1 MIHRK
6 GEPDEQ
12 QVLGYLSHALDKH
25 SLAQQSQQ
33 CCELQEKE
41 EVDGILPSNFS
52 LQLST
57 DDRNSLCLNGWANK
71 NMRPL
76 LFPDYLLQ
84 QWDSVIYW

>member
-1 MIHRK
+1 MNFKKFETGGPFQEVYSTERRMIHRK

-57 DDRNSLCLNGWANK
+57 DDRNSLCLNG
-71 NMRPL
+71 
-76 LFPDYLLQ
+76 
-84 QWDSVIYW
+84 